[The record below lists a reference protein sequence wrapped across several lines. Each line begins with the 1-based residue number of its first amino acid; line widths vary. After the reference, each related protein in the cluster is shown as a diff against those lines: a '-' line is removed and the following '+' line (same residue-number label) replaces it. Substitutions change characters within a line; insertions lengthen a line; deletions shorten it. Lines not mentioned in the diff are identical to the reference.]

1 MTSTDLTATTDSVA
15 EASTPDN
22 KGATKPPRVGVF
34 GWGIVAPKS
43 PNIEAFA
50 HNLAKSESWLTPF
63 EGFGPSNFLVGEP
76 EFRFEDYKRWIDDR
90 FAPRHYQ
97 NLKEKMDSPSLYAIG
112 AFIQALEQNPGL
124 EKLMHE
130 LGGQAHVYIGT
141 GLGSVETMYQSS
153 VGLYLAQQ
161 RWNRFWGSRE
171 NNSALSAYLDG
182 KLKGLED
189 VPLNPAE
196 ADGDLDLMELSLA
209 WEAYWMERS
218 PELREYL
225 DEAAAI
231 DSLTMG
237 SSNVEQGKL
246 NIIRERGKRH
256 VRLQEKWGAPEPPW
270 KVSANLIWNIHNT
283 PASQVSILG
292 KITGL
297 AFAPVAD
304 PVARKFV
311 DGLVARL
318 NWTGQISFDFR
329 RDAQGELHVIEC
341 NPRTTSG
348 VHYFG
353 PADGLDKAI
362 LEGRDA
368 RASSTAPMTLPL
380 AMLAYGLPD
389 AIRNR
394 GFAQWRRDFA
404 GMQDISVWPGDR
416 GLLLSQLRAL
426 GEIAVRALRNGTG
439 LLEASV
445 RDIEWD
451 GEPLA

>member
-1 MTSTDLTATTDSVA
+1 MRKTILITGARAPAALHLARIFYHAGHRVVLADTFRYPMSRATRMKHAYEQLPSPRQGFSDYCAAVAALVAREAPDVIVPTCEEVFYLAAVRDIRGIDIKLFAPHFDLLAKVHNKADFAEVAMGLGADPPPTVRLCSRDDLSVMPQPEGLVLKPAWSRFGSRVLIRPSRAALDALCPTAADPWVA
-15 EASTPDN
+15 QAYLPGEEISAYAVAVNGRLAAFQSY
-22 KGATKPPRVGVF
+22 KPTYRVGQGAGV
-34 GWGIVAPKS
+34 
-43 PNIEAFA
+43 AFA
-50 HNLAKSESWLTPF
+50 A
-63 EGFGPSNFLVGEP
+63 
-76 EFRFEDYKRWIDDR
+76 
-90 FAPRHYQ
+90 
-97 NLKEKMDSPSLYAIG
+97 
-112 AFIQALEQNPGL
+112 
-124 EKLMHE
+124 
-130 LGGQAHVYIGT
+130 
-141 GLGSVETMYQSS
+141 
-153 VGLYLAQQ
+153 
-161 RWNRFWGSRE
+161 
-171 NNSALSAYLDG
+171 
-182 KLKGLED
+182 
-189 VPLNPAE
+189 
-196 ADGDLDLMELSLA
+196 
-209 WEAYWMERS
+209 
-218 PELREYL
+218 
-225 DEAAAI
+225 
-231 DSLTMG
+231 
-237 SSNVEQGKL
+237 
-246 NIIRERGKRH
+246 
-256 VRLQEKWGAPEPPW
+256 
-270 KVSANLIWNIHNT
+270 
-283 PASQVSILG
+283 
-292 KITGL
+292 
-297 AFAPVAD
+297 VAD
-304 PVARKFV
+304 PVARQFV

-329 RDAQGELHVIEC
+329 RDAQGELYVIEC

-368 RASSTAPMTLPL
+368 RASSTAPMMLPL